1 MPAFATPEVKNALKG
16 KIVLDPTNAWSPR
29 EGAAAEAVRAG
40 GAGSGEWVARQL
52 GDARVS
58 AYARTPYEFI
68 PYDVSYGVSHTGSL
82 GAFTNFKRAS
92 KSFTNLHKI

>member
-1 MPAFATPEVKNALKG
+1 MTGSRGGGGVGAFGVKMSG
-16 KIVLDPTNAWSPR
+16 RGGGD
-29 EGAAAEAVRAG
+29 AG
-40 GAGSGEWVARQL
+40 G
-52 GDARVS
+52 GDGGLASVH
-58 AYARTPYEFI
+58 TPYEFI